1 MDLQHLET
9 RPDVLNAMAFSQYFA
24 DDKFPKEDNL
34 YGWFSSYKSCLMSL
48 GCTTKQSPF
57 PDLHVF
63 RADDVDGLAQAV
75 LKAAAEDQ
83 MSRDSLRQLENAITK
98 LRDEKSDTVLKTKG
112 SRPISNFS
120 AIERHDPDRAPNDDW
135 TVSLRN
141 YCYVLESLQLE
152 LYCETLTIKLD
163 VKKYSQVK
171 DQVEQYLRD
180 KARKLVKDLDI
191 DI

>member
-9 RPDVLNAMAFSQYFA
+9 RQDVLNAMAFSQFFA

-34 YGWFSSYKSCLMSL
+34 YGWFSSYKSCWMSL

-63 RADDVDGLAQAV
+63 RAGDVDGLAQAV

-83 MSRDSLRQLENAITK
+83 MSRDSLKQLENAITA
-98 LRDEKSDTVLKTKG
+98 LRAKKSELKVKG
-112 SRPISNFS
+112 SRPISKFS
-120 AIERHDPDRAPNDDW
+120 FERHDPDKAHTDDW
-135 TVSLRN
+135 TVVSLLS
-141 YCYVLESLQLE
+141 CYVLESLQLE

-180 KARKLVKDLDI
+180 KAKEYARNI